1 MDQTDR
7 LGNSHTYITIKH
19 ILVDLVSAP
28 LFGDDDDT
36 SSDDRLSFPFLSVF
50 SATLLIRDPMQS
62 GSNPC
67 MHA

>member
-1 MDQTDR
+1 MDQTDQ

-36 SSDDRLSFPFLSVF
+36 SSDDRLSFPFLLF
-50 SATLLIRDPMQS
+50 R
-62 GSNPC
+62 NPSHLRS
-67 MHA
+67 HAVRL